1 MYNKF
6 SIEAFVG
13 ENKEKN
19 EDVLAILIKFE
30 GKEIMC
36 PIVQCKGQKSKLNSI
51 KEHIRIANSLIRQ
64 QIEEQIKATIPKII
78 TV

>member
-19 EDVLAILIKFE
+19 EDVLAILIKFD

-36 PIVQCKGQKSKLNSI
+36 PIVQCKGQKSYLNSI
-51 KEHIRIANSLIRQ
+51 EEHIRIANSLINK
-64 QIEEQIKATIPKII
+64 QIERQIKKEEPKII
-78 TV
+78 VA